1 MRCIK
6 KNKQKLYYALFDRKE
21 PEYELDENGNRVID
35 DDGNY
40 IETGASLLLYDAPVA
55 FDGNI
60 ALSGS
65 DVTRQEFG
73 VSEDRYEAVLVT
85 NRGQLPITETSLLWY
100 QTEPQTKVIE
110 GVTYADDTTADYRVL
125 KVVPS
130 LNNDRY
136 ILAKVVK

>member
-1 MRCIK
+1 MRCLR
-6 KNKQKLYYALFDRKE
+6 KNKQKLYYALFLRKE
-21 PEYELDENGNRVID
+21 PVYEVDDAGNKVVD

-40 IETGASLLLYDAPVA
+40 IETGAYLLLYGSPVL
-55 FDGNI
+55 FKGNI

-85 NRGQLPITETSLLWY
+85 NKGQLPITETSLLWY

-110 GVTYADDTTADYRVL
+110 DVTYADDTTADYRIL

>member
-1 MRCIK
+1 MRCLL
-6 KNKQKLYYALFDRKE
+6 KNKQKLYYALFLRKE
-21 PEYELDENGNRVID
+21 PEYELDDKGNRIID
-35 DDGNY
+35 DEGNY
-40 IETGASLLLYDAPVA
+40 IETGVPLLLYDEPVV
-55 FDGNI
+55 FEGNI

-65 DVTRQEFG
+65 DVSRQEFG
-73 VSEDRYEAVLVT
+73 VSEERYEAVLVT
-85 NRGQLPITETSLLWY
+85 NKGQLPITETSLLWY

-136 ILAKVVK
+136 ILDKVVK

>member
-1 MRCIK
+1 MRCLN
-6 KNKQKLYYALFDRKE
+6 KNKQKLYYALFDHSE
-21 PEYELDENGNRVID
+21 PEYELDDEGNRVED

-40 IETGASLLLYDAPVA
+40 IETGANLLLYDVA
-55 FDGNI
+55 VEFMGNI

-85 NRGQLPITETSLLWY
+85 NKGQLPITETSLLWY
-100 QTEPQTKVIE
+100 QTEPTTKVIE
-110 GVTYADDTTADYRVL
+110 GETYADETTADYRIL

>member
-1 MRCIK
+1 MRCLL
-6 KNKQKLYYALFDRKE
+6 KNKQKLYYALFLSKE
-21 PEYELDENGNRVID
+21 PEYELDDEGNRIID
-35 DDGNY
+35 DEGNY
-40 IETGASLLLYDAPVA
+40 IETGVPLLLYDEPVA
-55 FDGNI
+55 FEGNI

-65 DVTRQEFG
+65 DVSRQEFG
-73 VSEDRYEAVLVT
+73 VSEERYEAVLVT
-85 NRGQLPITETSLLWY
+85 NKGQLPITETSLLWY

-136 ILAKVVK
+136 ILDKVVK